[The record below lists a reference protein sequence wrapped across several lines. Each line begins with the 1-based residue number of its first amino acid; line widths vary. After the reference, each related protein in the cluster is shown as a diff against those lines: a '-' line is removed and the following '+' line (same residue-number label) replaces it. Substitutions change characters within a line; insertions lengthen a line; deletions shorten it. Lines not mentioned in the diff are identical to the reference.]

1 MLEPSAKAAA
11 DSMKMHF
18 FILAGLCGSVAYAQN
33 GEYGRMLEALEAS
46 SNGRV
51 LIFAP
56 TIFDLNLANGIR
68 QTYLDRVRN
77 TKIKLV
83 TIQYYNYL
91 AKSTILSLAVI
102 NVPIYEVQT
111 PATDGII
118 IIDNQGWKGRN
129 LGKVPNPNMDRMS
142 VQEIN
147 TMLLWFSNATK
158 KNPRVTQYEALE
170 RLKQVLK

>member
-1 MLEPSAKAAA
+1 
-11 DSMKMHF
+11 
-18 FILAGLCGSVAYAQN
+18 
-33 GEYGRMLEALEAS
+33 MLEALEAS

-77 TKIKLV
+77 TKIKLI

-102 NVPIYEVQT
+102 NVPIYEIQT

-129 LGKVPNPNMDRMS
+129 LGKVPNPNMERMS
-142 VQEIN
+142 IQEIN

>member
-1 MLEPSAKAAA
+1 MLEQSARAAA
-11 DSMKMHF
+11 DSMRKCLL
-18 FILAGLCGSVAYAQN
+18 ILAGLCSSVSSAQN
-33 GEYGRMLEALEAS
+33 SEYERMLEALEVS
-46 SNGRV
+46 SHGRV

-56 TIFDLNLANGIR
+56 TIFDIHLANSIR

-77 TKIKLV
+77 TKVKLV

-111 PATDGII
+111 PAADGII

-129 LGKVPNPNMDRMS
+129 LGKVPNPNMERLS

-147 TMLLWFSNATK
+147 NMLLWFNKATG
-158 KNPRVTQYEALE
+158 KNTRITQYEALD

>member
-1 MLEPSAKAAA
+1 MVKYLL
-11 DSMKMHF
+11 
-18 FILAGLCGSVAYAQN
+18 ILAGLCHSVAYAQN
-33 GEYGRMLEALEAS
+33 SEYEKMLEAMDNS

-56 TIFDLNLANGIR
+56 SIFDINLANGIR
-68 QTYLDRVRN
+68 QTFLDRVRN
-77 TKIKLV
+77 TKVKLV

-111 PATDGII
+111 SASDGII

-129 LGKVPNPNMDRMS
+129 LGKVPNPNMERMS

-147 TMLLWFSNATK
+147 NMLLWFNKATSG
-158 KNPRVTQYEALE
+158 NTRITQYEALD

>member
-1 MLEPSAKAAA
+1 
-11 DSMKMHF
+11 MKKYL
-18 FILAGLCGSVAYAQN
+18 FILVGLCSSVAQAQN
-33 GEYGRMLEALEAS
+33 SEYERMLEALETS

-68 QTYLDRVRN
+68 QTYLDSVRN
-77 TKIKLV
+77 TKVKLV

-111 PATDGII
+111 PHLMELSLLTIKA
-118 IIDNQGWKGRN
+118 GR
-129 LGKVPNPNMDRMS
+129 V
-142 VQEIN
+142 E
-147 TMLLWFSNATK
+147 T
-158 KNPRVTQYEALE
+158 
-170 RLKQVLK
+170 

>member
-1 MLEPSAKAAA
+1 
-11 DSMKMHF
+11 MKKHL
-18 FILAGLCGSVAYAQN
+18 FILAGLCSSAASAQN

-56 TIFDLNLANGIR
+56 TIFDLSLANGIR

-129 LGKVPNPNMDRMS
+129 LGKVPNPNMERMS

-147 TMLLWFSNATK
+147 TMLLWFGNATNR
-158 KNPRVTQYEALE
+158 NPRVTQYEALE

>member
-1 MLEPSAKAAA
+1 
-11 DSMKMHF
+11 MKKSL
-18 FILAGLCGSVAYAQN
+18 FILAGLCNSVAYAQN
-33 GEYGRMLEALEAS
+33 GEYERMLEALEKS
-46 SNGRV
+46 SHGRV

-77 TKIKLV
+77 TKVKLV

-111 PATDGII
+111 PASDGIV

-129 LGKVPNPNMDRMS
+129 LGKVPNPDMERMTA
-142 VQEIN
+142 QEIN
-147 TMLLWFSNATK
+147 MMLGWFNDAVG
-158 KNPRVTQYEALE
+158 KNTRITQYGALD

>member
-1 MLEPSAKAAA
+1 M
-11 DSMKMHF
+11 
-18 FILAGLCGSVAYAQN
+18 
-33 GEYGRMLEALEAS
+33 
-46 SNGRV
+46 

-56 TIFDLNLANGIR
+56 SIFDINLANGIR
-68 QTYLDRVRN
+68 QTFLDRVRN
-77 TKIKLV
+77 TKVKLV

-111 PATDGII
+111 SASDGII

-129 LGKVPNPNMDRMS
+129 LGKVPNPNMERMS

-147 TMLLWFSNATK
+147 NMLLWFNKATSG
-158 KNPRVTQYEALE
+158 NTRITQYEALD